1 MKKKNFSV
9 TKSKEYQEKARELLK
24 KKKEKE
30 EFYDRNGRLAA
41 LRALNGITKEEYF
54 YQILDKYLKGTPPS
68 QLSLEF
74 HYTEEKIVQMMEE
87 HFRDV
92 ANAKAAHSLVIT
104 RRDGYNPVIEK
115 LKATEVINEEF
126 LSLLSPDD
134 SPTLTE
140 EEALFSWI
148 YVHKGDSI
156 EAIEESK
163 LTGGLFPDRVV
174 TYNRGLLTRSLYLQ
188 NKNNV
193 AQYIKELR
201 EKKYYTEDITK
212 QYVQELLLEQIAQMK
227 MKGDKKDAV
236 NLRQT
241 IELLGK
247 TIGAFTEKIEVHE
260 IDPSRSLDL
269 LIEMAKE
276 ASVNEL
282 THEVSVNELQ
292 EEIEC

>member
-1 MKKKNFSV
+1 
-9 TKSKEYQEKARELLK
+9 
-24 KKKEKE
+24 
-30 EFYDRNGRLAA
+30 
-41 LRALNGITKEEYF
+41 
-54 YQILDKYLKGTPPS
+54 
-68 QLSLEF
+68 
-74 HYTEEKIVQMMEE
+74 MMEE

-156 EAIEESK
+156 EALETAGLHI
-163 LTGGLFPDRVV
+163 GLFPDRPA
-174 TYNRGLLTRSLYLQ
+174 TYKRGLLTRSIFLQ
-188 NKNNV
+188 NKANI

-201 EKKYYTEDITK
+201 EKKYYTEDVTK
-212 QYVQELLLEQIAQMK
+212 QYVQELLLEQIAQMQL
-227 MKGDKKDAV
+227 KGDKRDAV

-260 IDPSRSLDL
+260 VDPSRSLDL
-269 LIEMAKE
+269 LISMAKE
-276 ASVNEL
+276 ASVK
-282 THEVSVNELQ
+282 ELQ
-292 EEIEC
+292 